1 MEEFFFGTYFSL
13 KFYEKLS
20 VSALRETRL
29 ARQINQYKANGSK
42 LNILKENY
50 RAKKKTPES
59 KGEKKKQKR
68 KKERG
73 G

>member
-1 MEEFFFGTYFSL
+1 MSKLEEFFCTYFSL

-29 ARQINQYKANGSK
+29 VRQINQYKANGSK

-50 RAKKKTPES
+50 RAKKNRES
-59 KGEKKKQKR
+59 GEKKKKR
-68 KKERG
+68 KRQRG